1 MEIRGYQIRGELK
14 TTNSGFSKWGFADKG
29 GKTYF
34 IKEFIDPVY
43 PVCTDVLEPA
53 MIERKKRI
61 CKEFEDRTAL
71 LYREINNC
79 SDGNLVYIED
89 FFREGSHYYLT
100 MEKVTAVS
108 MSLIKRLPREDR
120 IRVCKT
126 LIHSIGRMHQRGI
139 VHADIKL
146 DNIMFRELPSGKI
159 TAKVIDFDNSFW
171 ESEPPDPEEEVHGD
185 PVYMAPE
192 TFRMMETEEGALTR
206 AIDVFALGLVFH
218 QIFTGELPGF
228 DRSAY
233 DYPFESVLDGAGLSY
248 SMEIPEEWRNMIIRM
263 TEKDVDRRISLAEA
277 EQLWR
282 HSGQELRSTFGST
295 EGKTAGSASG
305 AEEFFTA
312 AGDL

>member
-1 MEIRGYQIRGELK
+1 MEIKGYQIRGELK
-14 TTNSGFSKWGFADKG
+14 TTNSGFSKWGFADKN

-43 PVCTDVLEPA
+43 PVYADVLEPA
-53 MIERKKRI
+53 LVERKKRI

-71 LYREINNC
+71 LYREINEC
-79 SDGNLVYIED
+79 SDGNLVYIEE

-100 MEKVTAVS
+100 MEKVAAVS
-108 MSLIKRLPREDR
+108 MNLVKRMPREDR
-120 IRVCKT
+120 IRICKT

-139 VHADIKL
+139 VHGDIKL
-146 DNIMFRELPSGKI
+146 DNIMFRQLPSGKI

-192 TFRMMETEEGALTR
+192 TFRMMEEEEGALTR

-228 DRSAY
+228 DHSRY
-233 DYPFESVLDGAGLSY
+233 DYLFEAVLGGEELSY
-248 SMEIPEEWRNMIIRM
+248 SYEIPGEWREMIIRM
-263 TEKDVDRRISLAEA
+263 TEKEEEKRISLVEA
-277 EQLWR
+277 EQMWKSPGSR
-282 HSGQELRSTFGST
+282 LRSTTGET
-295 EGKTAGSASG
+295 KGAGSSG
-305 AEEFFTA
+305 ESEAGTFFTA